1 MASILGTITQSEK
14 NMITLFIYIC
24 DFDVTYQK
32 EMVTY
37 FQGTYSKEMNT
48 GLILLMIADKGNYP
62 TFEGLERT
70 YNDSPKRVK
79 WRSKQVVDF
88 ALMMHY
94 AKNLSSYFILL
105 EDDVTATKNWVKKA
119 KSFVKAQSKPWAM
132 IDLEGSGTRGK
143 LFQQEHLEKLAE
155 YLCLFYDK
163 MPVDFLCLQF
173 TRLMLRY
180 KIPAKKL
187 FHHKGAISTLEG
199 QKRKIT

>member
-1 MASILGTITQSEK
+1 M
-14 NMITLFIYIC
+14 N
-24 DFDVTYQK
+24 
-32 EMVTY
+32 Y
-37 FQGTYSKEMNT
+37 FQETYSKEMNT

-105 EDDVTATKNWVKKA
+105 EDDITATKNWVKRA
-119 KSFVKAQSKPWAM
+119 QGFVKAQSKPWAM

-143 LFQQEHLEKLAE
+143 LFQHEHLEKLAE

-163 MPVDFLCLQF
+163 MPVDYLCSEF
-173 TRLMLRY
+173 TRLMVRNR
-180 KIPAKKL
+180 IPTKKL
-187 FHHKGAISTLEG
+187 FRHKGAISTLDG
-199 QKRKIT
+199 QMRRLT